1 MCIRK
6 GATCCGS
13 ISANKNKA
21 FPHNC
26 MGRILSTGIVGNEKL
41 NKEIN
46 PLKKT
51 NPRMIII
58 YLFI

>member
-1 MCIRK
+1 
-6 GATCCGS
+6 
-13 ISANKNKA
+13 
-21 FPHNC
+21 